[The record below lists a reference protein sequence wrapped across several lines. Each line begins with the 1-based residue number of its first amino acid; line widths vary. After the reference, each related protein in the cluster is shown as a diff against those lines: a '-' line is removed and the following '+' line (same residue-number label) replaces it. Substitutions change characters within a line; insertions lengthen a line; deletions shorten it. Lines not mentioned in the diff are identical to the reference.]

1 MLGER
6 PTPTL
11 TPRSKAPPPVRMLR
25 AGEILHLTRA
35 ASPQFVTPMRVR
47 VIRELVDRF
56 PPYGWLWFEG
66 YQLDA
71 KGRAVAK
78 RELFVLR
85 EGLEWVVTAP
95 PPARPAPARRP
106 PARPRTAVG

>member
-1 MLGER
+1 MLTGR
-6 PTPTL
+6 N
-11 TPRSKAPPPVRMLR
+11 PPPERKLK

-35 ASPQFVTPMRVR
+35 ASPQFATPIQVR
-47 VIRELVDRF
+47 VIRELPERH

-71 KGRAVAK
+71 KGAAVAK

-85 EGLEWVVTAP
+85 EGLHWLDAAP
-95 PPARPAPARRP
+95 PVAPAVRRP
-106 PARPRTAVG
+106 SPRTLVKVG

>member
-1 MLGER
+1 MSEER
-6 PTPTL
+6 PAPTPT
-11 TPRSKAPPPVRMLR
+11 PRSEPPPPVRMLR
-25 AGEILHLTRA
+25 AGEVLHLTRA

-47 VIRELVDRF
+47 VIRELSDRF
-56 PPYGWLWFEG
+56 PPYGWVWFEG

-85 EGLEWVVTAP
+85 ASLEWVVTAP
-95 PPARPAPARRP
+95 APARPGRSRRP
-106 PARPRTAVG
+106 PARTRTAVG

>member
-1 MLGER
+1 MTAR
-6 PTPTL
+6 T
-11 TPRSKAPPPVRMLR
+11 PPPVRMLR
-25 AGEILHLTRA
+25 AGEVLSLTRA
-35 ASPQFVTPMRVR
+35 ASPQFVVPMRVR
-47 VIRELVDRF
+47 VIRELSDRF

-95 PPARPAPARRP
+95 APARPALSRRP
-106 PARPRTAVG
+106 PSRSRLAVG